1 MITVVPT
8 ENSDPNVM
16 VMQTSENWQRC
27 DVADSLRS
35 PEGRCLF
42 VQG

>member
-1 MITVVPT
+1 
-8 ENSDPNVM
+8 M

-42 VQG
+42 VHAKLGIDARRG